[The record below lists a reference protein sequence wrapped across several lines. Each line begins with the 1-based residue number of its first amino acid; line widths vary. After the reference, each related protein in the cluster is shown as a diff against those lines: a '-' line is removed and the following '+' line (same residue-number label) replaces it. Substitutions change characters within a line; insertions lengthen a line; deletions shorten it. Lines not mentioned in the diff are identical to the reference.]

1 MLSYAIITRSQPIQD
16 TIKSVY
22 NPDKLELMNDCRKDI
37 ILEKKVQIVKENLYY
52 SFRVYLFYCI
62 V

>member
-1 MLSYAIITRSQPIQD
+1 MLSYAIITHSLRIQD

-37 ILEKKVQIVKENLYY
+37 ILEVKVQIVKDNLY
-52 SFRVYLFYCI
+52 
-62 V
+62 

>member
-1 MLSYAIITRSQPIQD
+1 MITRSQRIQD

-37 ILEKKVQIVKENLYY
+37 ILEVKVQIVKENLYY
-52 SFRVYLFYCI
+52 SFRV
-62 V
+62 